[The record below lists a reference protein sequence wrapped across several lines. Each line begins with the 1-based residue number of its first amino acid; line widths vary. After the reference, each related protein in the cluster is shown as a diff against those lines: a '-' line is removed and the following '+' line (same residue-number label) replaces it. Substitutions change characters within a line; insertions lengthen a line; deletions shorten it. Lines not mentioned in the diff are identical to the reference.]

1 VAHLPANVKS
11 SHHYFIEEE
20 LREELLKRNEALLN
34 PIGLVGEKQSFS
46 SFQPTIKLLTKISF
60 FTCLLG

>member
-1 VAHLPANVKS
+1 MAHLPANVKS

-34 PIGLVGEKQSFS
+34 PIGLVGKKQSFS
-46 SFQPTIKLLTKISF
+46 LPVNLHVVVDGELYFLVAW
-60 FTCLLG
+60 